1 MRILCHVGPWCRDH
15 FEVIAKSLNPSAEV
29 RFVSGFR
36 RLDQTGLVAAY
47 YGYVRSPDET
57 ATIASAEDADV
68 IRRCRLLRTLD
79 HQTAQVHVAAM
90 RRAMR
95 EMLRRE
101 KPDVIICESIDQFL
115 HDLLFREAAALGIP
129 AYGLIRSF
137 VNGYFRVSERGE
149 YVPVRRPDDEE
160 VRAVLA
166 TLMAADYLPQNLFA
180 LKRYP
185 RLTYLRIQ
193 LSNLLRVVYFAA
205 YRRLA
210 AEPYNYHYWASARGT
225 RTYSTH
231 LVPQGAL
238 GDSAWR
244 QRIAQTGKP
253 IVYVP
258 LQHYPEATIDYWC
271 EDPELVEYPTALLRI
286 LTHLRQH
293 VHFLVKEHPGV
304 WGFRKPS
311 FYRELVQL
319 ESVTICPTNVLSQ
332 DCIAA
337 SDAVLVWTGSAGF
350 EAGLRG
356 KPVLTTCVPYY
367 AAGNRFMKIGLEPPA
382 EDVVGFVERCQA
394 TPMTEGDRLEL
405 VRHLLA
411 GAFPGRFQND
421 GSFSRDRSADV
432 ADAQQ
437 VGRCLADLYQPT
449 AGAARAAAGRHR
461 E

>member
-1 MRILCHVGPWCRDH
+1 MKILCHVGPWCRDH
-15 FEVIAKSLNPSAEV
+15 FEVIAASFCASADI
-29 RFVSGFR
+29 RFVSGFKQ
-36 RLDQTGLVAAY
+36 LDQTGLVDAY
-47 YGYVRSPDET
+47 YGYVGESRGIAPAVHPD
-57 ATIASAEDADV
+57 DV
-68 IRRCRLLRTLD
+68 DVVRRCRLLRTLD
-79 HQTAQVHVAAM
+79 EPTAHAHVGAM
-90 RRAMR
+90 RRAVR
-95 EMLRRE
+95 EMLHRE
-101 KPDVIICESIDQFL
+101 KPDVIICESIDQYL

-149 YVPVRRPDDEE
+149 YVAVRSPHDEE

-166 TLMAADYLPQNLFA
+166 KLIAADYLPQNLFA

-205 YRRLA
+205 FRRVA

-225 RTYSTH
+225 RVYSTH
-231 LVPQGAL
+231 LMPQASL
-238 GDSAWR
+238 GDRAWQ
-244 QRIAQTGKP
+244 QRISQTGKP
-253 IVYVP
+253 VVYVP

-271 EDPELVEYPTALLRI
+271 DDVALVDYPAALVRI
-286 LTHLRQH
+286 LAHLRH
-293 VHFLVKEHPGV
+293 DFHFLVKEHPGV

-311 FYRELVQL
+311 FYRDLARL

-332 DCIAA
+332 DCIAS

-367 AAGNRFMKIGLEPPA
+367 SSGNRFMKIGLEPSA
-382 EDVVGFVERCQA
+382 GDVVRFVKRCQT
-394 TPMTEGDRLEL
+394 TPMTESDRLEL
-405 VRHLLA
+405 VRHILA

-421 GSFSRDRSADV
+421 GSFRKERPADV
-432 ADAQQ
+432 ADAQH
-437 VGRCLADLYQPT
+437 VGRCLADLYH
-449 AGAARAAAGRHR
+449 ARSMTQRAPADSHR
-461 E
+461 A